1 LEALETLPLKRR
13 EFITLLGRGGVAARG
28 ARAAA
33 DAGLTNLAKAP
44 DPLNLAG
51 LQNRKHLVPARL
63 NDGFGWRGHSFF
75 I

>member
-1 LEALETLPLKRR
+1 VTQRLEEYIR
-13 EFITLLGRGGVAARG
+13 I
-28 ARAAA
+28 
-33 DAGLTNLAKAP
+33 
-44 DPLNLAG
+44 LAG